1 MKVSAKEESI
11 LKKLK
16 SVEKTTEDI
25 IKVSAK
31 LLQR

>member
-1 MKVSAKEESI
+1 MEVSTKEEAI

-25 IKVSAK
+25 IKVSK
-31 LLQR
+31 LLLK